1 MIDLEDQKIVGA
13 SMKTDYRRQR
23 DIMLPDIII
32 PVIQAALAASPQKSD
47 NLIAM
52 NTDKFY
58 ESYHKMQQQIGI
70 RDLTPYCCRHTTA
83 SVLAKNESIAPTL
96 ITRVMR
102 QKLPITTERYKHAD
116 EQQILETL
124 NAIKNPMKHSNI

>member
-1 MIDLEDQKIVGA
+1 
-13 SMKTDYRRQR
+13 MKKNRKMKSPSPCQR

-32 PVIQAALAASPQKSD
+32 PVIQAVMEVTPQKSN
-47 NLIAM
+47 NLVAM

-102 QKLPITTERYKHAD
+102 QKLPITTERYKHTD

-124 NAIKNPMKHSNI
+124 NTIKNPKKS